1 MAPNTSF
8 SCRCTQTRRNA
19 LERARVIK
27 EYFQA
32 LQEKV
37 CHIQKET
44 FSNRKKKKKKVIY
57 NIRDTKLRSFKV
69 TLKIYLVHFLASDHR
84 HLLEKSQ
91 YYLNLPY
98 LKVFSSY
105 SELSHREVVEVMR
118 HSRWRKKTKHHKQK
132 RKKSKQQKWVR
143 FQCYQYIYY
152 FQTLPSLSVS
162 VSTRSDLLLWTTGSA
177 SVWEHLFFI
186 LITILT
192 AFI

>member
-44 FSNRKKKKKKVIY
+44 FSNRKKKKKVIY

-84 HLLEKSQ
+84 QLLEKSQ

>member
-1 MAPNTSF
+1 MAPNTNF
-8 SCRCTQTRRNA
+8 SCRCTQTQRNA

-44 FSNRKKKKKKVIY
+44 FSNRKKKKKVIY

-84 HLLEKSQ
+84 QLLEKSQ